1 MKEMIYSNIK
11 NEKTKILY
19 SGIYKGKYFCIINI
33 CGHHPCAYVEVKDE
47 SYFDWEDTSP
57 AHYGFTFADS
67 LSHIR
72 SKVDA
77 SEISELDDAH
87 LDNLFF
93 GWDFAHIGD
102 YTPTRLLSSLLS
114 GNDNED
120 ETDKKWTTQEI
131 FENVKEVI
139 DWINEEEFKH
149 GK

>member
-1 MKEMIYSNIK
+1 MKEMIYSNNK

-19 SGIYKGKYFCIINI
+19 SGIYEGKYFCIINI
-33 CGHHPCAYVEVKDE
+33 CGSHPCAYVEVKDE

-57 AHYGFTFADS
+57 AHCGFTFAGT

-77 SEISELDDAH
+77 SEISELDNVH
-87 LDNLFF
+87 LDNLFL
-93 GWDFAHIGD
+93 GWDFVHLGD
-102 YTPTRLLSSLLS
+102 YTPIRKLIPTLY
-114 GNDNED
+114 GNGG
-120 ETDKKWTTQEI
+120 KKWTTQEI

-139 DWINEEEFKH
+139 DWINKEEIEH